1 MLSTLFLIFA
11 FAVYCICGMDDLQ
24 GQHAGGPHLDTS
36 PTFSSTTLRR
46 RLAARLG
53 NTLQNSFS
61 LAEVSAMGLAA
72 VTLLLVVLVRVCP
85 SCFSASNSSDACGL
99 DGGYGVGPV

>member
-1 MLSTLFLIFA
+1 MIYKGSMLGDHISTPALHSRRQLREGVLLI
-11 FAVYCICGMDDLQ
+11 G
-24 GQHAGGPHLDTS
+24 S
-36 PTFSSTTLRR
+36 
-46 RLAARLG
+46 G

-72 VTLLLVVLVRVCP
+72 VALLLVVLVGVCP

-99 DGGYGVGPV
+99 EGYGVGPV